1 MALPN
6 GGGGYQVGDGNLNE
20 VVLGYAPAPAVYTA
34 NATISLTV
42 ADLEGGIILYTQT
55 NANDLQLPAVTGT
68 SGVDAEISSAKVGST
83 FDFVVMSTSTGVGT
97 LTVNTGW
104 TLVGSGATPASGVGA
119 IFRARKTGDGTYTVY
134 RIA

>member
-6 GGGGYQVGDGNLNE
+6 GGGGYQLGDGNLNE
-20 VVLGYAPAPAVYTA
+20 IVLGYAPVPATYTA
-34 NATISLTV
+34 NATAALTV

-55 NANDLQLPAVTGT
+55 NANNLQLPLVAGVG
-68 SGVDAEISSAKVGST
+68 GVDAEISSAKVGST

-104 TLVGSGATPASGVGA
+104 TLVGSGLTTASGFGA
-119 IFRARKTGDGTYTVY
+119 IFRARKTADGAWSVY
-134 RIA
+134 RIG

>member
-20 VVLGYAPAPAVYTA
+20 VTLGYGPAPAVYTA
-34 NATISLTV
+34 NATAALTV

-55 NANDLQLPAVTGT
+55 NANNLQLPAVTGVG
-68 SGVDAEISSAKVGST
+68 GVDAEISSAKIGST
-83 FDFVVMSTSTGVGT
+83 FDFFVMSTSTGVGT

-104 TLVGSGATPASGVGA
+104 TLVGSGLTTASGFGA
-119 IFRARKTGDGTYTVY
+119 HFRARKTGDGTYTCY
-134 RIA
+134 RLS

>member
-6 GGGGYQVGDGNLNE
+6 GGGGYQLGDGNLNE
-20 VVLGYAPAPAVYTA
+20 ITLGYAPAPAVYTA
-34 NATISLTV
+34 NATVSLTV

-55 NANDLQLPAVTGT
+55 NANNIQLPLVAGVG
-68 SGVDAEISSAKVGST
+68 GVDAEISSAKVGST

-104 TLVGSGATPASGVGA
+104 TLVGSGLTTASGFGA
-119 IFRARKTGDGTYTVY
+119 LFRARKTGDGTYTAY
-134 RIA
+134 RIG

>member
-20 VVLGYAPAPAVYTA
+20 VTLGYGPAPSVYTA
-34 NATISLTV
+34 NATAALTV

-55 NANDLQLPAVTGT
+55 NANNLQLPAVTGVG
-68 SGVDAEISSAKVGST
+68 GVDDEISSAKIGST
-83 FDFVVMSTSTGVGT
+83 FDFFVMSTSTGVGT

-104 TLVGSGATPASGVGA
+104 TLVGSGLTTASGFGA
-119 IFRARKTGDGTYTVY
+119 HFRARKTGDGTYTCY
-134 RIA
+134 RLS